1 MNNNSLHLA
10 LKALYIE
17 RISSTSINV
26 HVTSTTTGLDDGQ
39 RPLRN
44 CGYRTKKRLTHGEL
58 LVLLAATLANLFCDI
73 VVGLAA
79 REMLYDI
86 IKGAVLSYIHK
97 VLMRLLP
104 VIVDKHTLRF
114 LQIFMRVF

>member
-58 LVLLAATLANLFCDI
+58 LVLLAATLANLFCD

-104 VIVDKHTLRF
+104 GLVDKHTLRF